1 MPTKCAIVRFLLPA
15 VLVMVLPAPARAQ
28 ADPTQPDPVQP
39 PAAETAQPS
48 TAPAEADSQRFEDFV
63 ALIKGPN
70 LPVAAR
76 RTGARELLRQN
87 WPQTPARL
95 VDILNGESPQA
106 RIAVALA
113 LTDLPEF
120 LAESYIDPL
129 MTMLG
134 DADGEVRQAAALA
147 LAGYPDNGVIPRLRG
162 IVMDN
167 SQAPSLRLAAV
178 EALGM
183 MSKRP
188 AVAALVEA
196 LARDEAA
203 VSSAALAALER
214 ATAMSFGGDAGRAQ
228 AWWEQTKHGDF
239 PAWQQGQI
247 ERLVRQSRELGWQLR
262 EMETRLVEAFRAEYI
277 RTPDGERGPLLEA
290 YLKDNATLVRL
301 LGLELVQRQLGEGRP
316 LPAEAAGRIQAQL
329 RVLLNDTEP
338 AVRLAAVQTV
348 ARLRDPEDAARFCA
362 RLSLER
368 SADVRRALVNG
379 LGYIGDAAVVDALME
394 IVRAA
399 EDTCRT
405 EAVAAL
411 GRLAERRVLAP
422 EQRDAVVQELL
433 AAFKGTTAAETVLR
447 ERVLWAMI
455 MVGDARFGGAYLAAL
470 AEDEAPLV
478 RQTAVRGIAALE
490 DSPGNDTLVRLT
502 RDADAAVR
510 RTAVQA
516 LVERAS
522 TDEHLAALWERLAAA
537 QESDQS
543 IRQTAWRG
551 AVRVLSGRSVAEV
564 EQWLGRLPAGDD
576 LQEERTRELLGV
588 LETSL
593 AKVPG
598 ALADLGHVWV
608 RIARQRAAADEL
620 DAAIAAYCAGL
631 RDLRGGQAD
640 ACQPVALEL
649 LSFSLA
655 QNRYGEPV
663 AALLANGNPPLDAP
677 AMWADLKAQLEELF
691 TQGQAAKVVQMLQ
704 ALRALPPATW
714 SPEIIADVDELLA
727 RAEMALAPAPT
738 SAPDAAPDD

>member
-1 MPTKCAIVRFLLPA
+1 MPASHSVSRTLTLVATIMLLPG
-15 VLVMVLPAPARAQ
+15 PARA
-28 ADPTQPDPVQP
+28 QPDPVQP
-39 PAAETAQPS
+39 PAAEASQPS
-48 TAPAEADSQRFEDFV
+48 TAPAEADAQRFEDFV

-95 VDILNGESPQA
+95 VDILSGENPQA

-113 LTDLPEF
+113 LADLPEF
-120 LAESYIDPL
+120 LAEGYIDPL

-134 DADGEVRQAAALA
+134 NADGEVRQAAALA
-147 LAGYPDNGVIPRLRG
+147 LAGYPDNGVIPRLRDM
-162 IVMDN
+162 VMDD
-167 SQAPSLRLAAV
+167 SQAPALRMAAI

-196 LARDEAA
+196 LTRDEAA
-203 VSSAALAALER
+203 ISSAALGALER

-228 AWWEQTKHGDF
+228 SWWEQARHGDL

-247 ERLVRQSRELGWQLR
+247 ERLVRQSRELGRQLR

-277 RTPDGERGPLLEA
+277 RTPDGERGPLLDA

-329 RVLLNDTEP
+329 RVLLNDAEP

-362 RLSLER
+362 RLALER

-379 LGYIGDAAVVDALME
+379 LGYIGDATVVDTLMG
-394 IVRAA
+394 IVRTD
-399 EDTCRT
+399 EGTCRT

-422 EQRDAVVQELL
+422 EQRNAVAQELL
-433 AAFKGTTAAETVLR
+433 TAFKGTTPAETVLR
-447 ERVLWAMI
+447 ERALWAMI

-470 AEDEAPLV
+470 SEDEAPLV

-490 DSPGNDTLVRLT
+490 DSANNDTLVRLT
-502 RDADAAVR
+502 RDADGAVR

-516 LVERAS
+516 LAERAG
-522 TDEHLAALWERLAAA
+522 TDEHVAALWERLAAA
-537 QESDQS
+537 QESDQT
-543 IRQTAWRG
+543 IRQLAWRG

-564 EQWLGRLPAGDD
+564 EQWLNRLPAGDD
-576 LQEERTRELLGV
+576 LREERTRELLGA

-598 ALADLGHVWV
+598 ALTDLGHVWV
-608 RIARQRAAADEL
+608 RIARQRAAAGEM

-631 RDLRGGQAD
+631 RDLRGGQAE

-649 LSFSLA
+649 LSFALA
-655 QNRYGEPV
+655 QGRYGEPV
-663 AALLANGNPPLDAP
+663 ATLLANGNPPLDAP
-677 AMWADLKAQLEELF
+677 AMWVGLKAQLEELF
-691 TQGQAAKVVQMLQ
+691 AQGQAVKVVQMLQ

-714 SPEIIADVDELLA
+714 SPEILADVNELLA
-727 RAEMALAPAPT
+727 RVETALEPAP
-738 SAPDAAPDD
+738 SSVPAAPDA